1 MRHEVMVPLTSK
13 AFMPG
18 KLVHTNE
25 ILVLLGDN
33 WFVETSAK
41 HAAQIAGRRVME
53 CDKMLQK
60 VEEEVKL
67 IEGWQKSA
75 GDIGKEHAE
84 CVDIKEDYEEE
95 KEREWK
101 EKHKENVKKEKD
113 KGNVKVEEDD
123 ELWRRLDELEVQ
135 EALEKEWGDQ
145 CSSEEGTESEDES
158 DDCSDASEVS
168 EDDYKD
174 PYLSNLEA
182 ETSRKKVV
190 RRVS

>member
-1 MRHEVMVPLTSK
+1 MRHEVLVPLTGK

-18 KLVHTNE
+18 QLVHTNE

-41 HAAQIAGRRVME
+41 HAAEIAGRRVME

-67 IEGWQKSA
+67 IEGWQKRA
-75 GDIGKEHAE
+75 GDIGKEHEE

-101 EKHKENVKKEKD
+101 EKNAECVDIKED
-113 KGNVKVEEDD
+113 YEE
-123 ELWRRLDELEVQ
+123 
-135 EALEKEWGDQ
+135 EKER
-145 CSSEEGTESEDES
+145 E
-158 DDCSDASEVS
+158 
-168 EDDYKD
+168 
-174 PYLSNLEA
+174 
-182 ETSRKKVV
+182 
-190 RRVS
+190 